1 MDALSAV
8 LQVDLRLKLETF
20 GGQTNRNQ
28 NRLCLGEVDGRIVKA
43 GSQSRMN
50 NIFKLLGL
58 FIFGLVA
65 RLTMNR
71 LISQLESQLFTDY
84 LPNVFGPVNGGCLAV
99 RVGSPEHDAHTTI
112 VSFDD
117 TCRINRFHMILLW
130 VVEGT
135 FPFGA
140 EKTYVHIIAKSFKC
154 QDKIRQKIKF

>member
-8 LQVDLRLKLETF
+8 LQVDLRLKLEPF

-50 NIFKLLGL
+50 NFFDLFGL

-71 LISQLESQLFTDY
+71 LISQLESQFLTDY
-84 LPNVFGPVNGGCLAV
+84 FPNVFGQVNGGCLAF
-99 RVGSPEHDAHTTI
+99 RVGSLEHNAHTT
-112 VSFDD
+112 SASLDN
-117 TCRINRFHMILLW
+117 TCRINRFHMILLC

-154 QDKIRQKIKF
+154 QDKIQQKIKF

>member
-8 LQVDLRLKLETF
+8 LQVDLRLKLEPF

-50 NIFKLLGL
+50 NFFDLFGL

-71 LISQLESQLFTDY
+71 LISQLESQFLTDY
-84 LPNVFGPVNGGCLAV
+84 FPNVFGQVNGGCLAF
-99 RVGSPEHDAHTTI
+99 RVGSLEHNAHTT
-112 VSFDD
+112 SASLDN
-117 TCRINRFHMILLW
+117 TCRINRFH
-130 VVEGT
+130 V
-135 FPFGA
+135 
-140 EKTYVHIIAKSFKC
+140 KTKF
-154 QDKIRQKIKF
+154 DKKLNFNDYCNKNVIYDCLTINKHLYKI